1 MMTVII
7 HNGMECLKL
16 AYVTAIWQLLDYDL
30 LLFTAVIFI
39 LSSNTSVVFDEQKF
53 AFVEQKS
60 GY

>member
-1 MMTVII
+1 
-7 HNGMECLKL
+7 MECLKL

-30 LLFTAVIFI
+30 LLFTAVIVI

-53 AFVEQKS
+53 AFLEQKS